1 MSSLRIDCPHC
12 GSSFEVQIEGEPSN
26 MMVFCCARCKTPL
39 MYFHGEI
46 SELDREEFANL
57 RKRLTRALDAVAK
70 HDSGMAE
77 VANAIRQ
84 IVEESEIR
92 AEERASEER
101 TPENIGSEERVPTQ
115 ITDDVLD
122 SLQKDL
128 DSLDADSFLEKI

>member
-1 MSSLRIDCPHC
+1 
-12 GSSFEVQIEGEPSN
+12 
-26 MMVFCCARCKTPL
+26 